1 MASMLEEILAALD
14 NKNPAVKEETC
25 KFLIRTFQICTPAVL
40 KKDILKQLIPAV
52 IKVSVLYKID
62 FDLGFTLLNVP
73 FQKGRISFPGNGLK
87 VDWRFCF
94 LRNDT
99 QKGDQK

>member
-62 FDLGFTLLNVP
+62 YDLGFTLFNLP

-87 VDWRFCF
+87 GGLKILLFKERYP
-94 LRNDT
+94 
-99 QKGDQK
+99 KGG